1 MAKKRIFL
9 KLLAGL
15 LVLLLVITLFVFSIK
30 KTLAKLDK
38 LDTVE
43 VVSAVFA
50 LITGRS
56 LLLMGSSLVTV
67 LLALFITLR
76 AIKRN

>member
-43 VVSAVFA
+43 AVSAVFA